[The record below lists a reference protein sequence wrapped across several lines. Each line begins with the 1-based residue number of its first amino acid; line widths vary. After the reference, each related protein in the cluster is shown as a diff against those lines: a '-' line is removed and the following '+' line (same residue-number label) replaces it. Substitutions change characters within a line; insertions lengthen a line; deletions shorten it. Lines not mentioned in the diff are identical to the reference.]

1 MSEPAPSTTPVVVAV
16 DEQSAIEID
25 LERWS
30 ALATVSLLDRG
41 VAAGECNL
49 LFVDETTIQELNLEH
64 RGKDRPTDVLSF
76 PLDGA
81 EASHADDLIGD
92 IVICAAVAAANAPE
106 HAGQDHHRGTRDDE
120 LALLVVHGV
129 LHLLGH
135 DHEDDAEAEAMEALE
150 QAVLAAHHR

>member
-1 MSEPAPSTTPVVVAV
+1 MSESVSTPVVVAV
-16 DEQSAIEID
+16 DEQDD
-25 LERWS
+25 LALDVGRWA
-30 ALATVSLLDRG
+30 ALAVAAFTSQG
-41 VAAGECNL
+41 VTAGECNL
-49 LFVDETTIQELNLEH
+49 LFVDEAAIHELNVEH

-92 IVICAAVAAANAPE
+92 IVICPVVAAANAPE
-106 HAGQDHHRGTRDDE
+106 HAGQDHHRGSIEDE

-135 DHEDDAEAEAMEALE
+135 DHEADDEAEAMEALE
-150 QAVLAAHHR
+150 QAVLAALYR